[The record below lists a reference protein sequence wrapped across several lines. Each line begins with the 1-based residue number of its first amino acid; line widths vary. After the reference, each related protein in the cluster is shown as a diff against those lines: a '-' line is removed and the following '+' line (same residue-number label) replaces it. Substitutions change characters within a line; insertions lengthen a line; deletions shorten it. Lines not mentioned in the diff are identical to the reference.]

1 MKPSILAAVG
11 LCLGLSLGAQTAAA
25 SVGGMTSAQAETH
38 PLSGRWEGAITV
50 GGRSIR
56 VVFRVDASGAAVM
69 DSPDQGANGIAVQ
82 SVTLEGDQA
91 TFVMPA
97 LGGRFEGARS
107 ADGGTL
113 DGALIQGAAR
123 MPVVLTRTAETASIA
138 EPARPQTP
146 QAPFPY
152 SSRDVTIA
160 NAAAPGVTLAGTL
173 TIPEGP
179 GPHPAVVLISGSGP
193 QDRDE
198 TVMGHQ
204 PFLIWADALSRQ
216 GVAVLRYDDRG
227 VGASTGSFIA
237 ATGADLASDA
247 RAALDWLATQ
257 PGIDPARIGLMG
269 HSEGGTLAPYI
280 VQQGGE
286 AAWVVMLAGPT
297 VRGGDII
304 SEQQRR
310 IALAMGAP
318 ADQVEVG
325 NAIQRRIMQ
334 AVADHADDRTGAA
347 EAVTQILVD
356 AGQPEAAA
364 RSAAAGVSTDW
375 YRWFVTHDPAAS
387 LRELDVPLLAVFG
400 GLDLQ
405 VPADQNGDALRAI
418 RPDAEIVV
426 LPRLNH
432 LMQTAERGTP
442 DEYQT
447 IEETVSP
454 TALQTVIAW
463 IRNRVGLD

>member
-1 MKPSILAAVG
+1 MNHRFLAAVT
-11 LCLGLSLGAQTAAA
+11 LSLGLACGAQSAQAVTATH
-25 SVGGMTSAQAETH
+25 VAQAETH

-50 GGRSIR
+50 GGPSIR

-91 TFVMPA
+91 TFVIPA
-97 LGGRFEGARS
+97 VGGRFEGARS

-138 EPARPQTP
+138 GPARPQTP
-146 QAPFPY
+146 QGPFPY
-152 SSRDVTIA
+152 SSRDVSIA
-160 NAAAPGVTLAGTL
+160 NSTAPGVTLAGTL
-173 TIPEGP
+173 TVPEGP

-227 VGASTGSFIA
+227 VGASTGSFVA
-237 ATGADLASDA
+237 ATGDDLASDA

-257 PGIDPARIGLMG
+257 PGIDPARIGLIG
-269 HSEGGTLAPYI
+269 HSEGGTLAPYV

-318 ADQVEVG
+318 ADQVEAG
-325 NAIQRRIMQ
+325 NALQRRIMQ

-347 EAVTQILVD
+347 ESVTQILVE

-387 LRELDVPLLAVFG
+387 LRDLDVPLLAVFG

-405 VPADQNGDALRAI
+405 VPADQNGDALRSI

-426 LPRLNH
+426 LPGLNH
-432 LMQTAERGTP
+432 LFQTARTGAP

-454 TALQTVIAW
+454 VALETVVTWLRMQA
-463 IRNRVGLD
+463 GLD

>member
-1 MKPSILAAVG
+1 MNHRFLAAVG
-11 LCLGLSLGAQTAAA
+11 LCLGFACGAQPTHAIAATH
-25 SVGGMTSAQAETH
+25 VVQVETH
-38 PLSGRWEGAITV
+38 SLAGRWEGSLAV

-91 TFVMPA
+91 TFLMPA

-107 ADGGTL
+107 ADGRTL

-123 MPVVLTRTAETASIA
+123 MPLVLTRTAEVASTTG
-138 EPARPQTP
+138 PARPQTP
-146 QAPFPY
+146 QGPFPY

-160 NAAAPGVTLAGTL
+160 NAAAPGVALAVTL
-173 TIPEGP
+173 TLPEGP

-198 TVMGHQ
+198 TVMGHR
-204 PFLIWADALSRQ
+204 PFLIWADALSRE

-227 VGASTGSFIA
+227 VGASTGSFLA

-257 PGIDPARIGLMG
+257 PGIDPDRIGLMG
-269 HSEGGTLAPYI
+269 HSEGGTLAPYV
-280 VQQGGE
+280 VQQGGDV
-286 AAWVVMLAGPT
+286 AWVVMLAGPT
-297 VRGGDII
+297 VAGGEII

-310 IALAMGAP
+310 IAAASGVP
-318 ADQVEVG
+318 AAQVEAG
-325 NAIQRRIMQ
+325 NAIQRQIMQ
-334 AVADHADDRTGAA
+334 AVADNAGDGAA
-347 EAVTQILVD
+347 ANTAVVRILMD

-375 YRWFVTHDPAAS
+375 YRWFVTHDPEAS
-387 LRELDVPLLAVFG
+387 LRELDIPLLAVFG

-426 LPRLNH
+426 LPGLNH
-432 LMQTAERGTP
+432 LMQTAARGTP

-454 TALQTVIAW
+454 AALQTVIAW
-463 IRNRVGLD
+463 IRDRAGLD